1 MFRRK
6 QNKNE
11 IKRNKTTQFKERLI
25 YTLLIS
31 PFIAIDSG
39 TALGCYQQQDEI
51 LSYLITG
58 KVCLVHNV
66 LPCLTQQRN

>member
-1 MFRRK
+1 MYRRK

-25 YTLLIS
+25 YTSLIS

-39 TALGCYQQQDEI
+39 TALECYQQQDEI

-66 LPCLTQQRN
+66 LPCSTQLRN

>member
-6 QNKNE
+6 QNKNK
-11 IKRNKTTQFKERLI
+11 IKRNKTTQFKDRLI
-25 YTLLIS
+25 NTFLIS
-31 PFIAIDSG
+31 PWIDSG